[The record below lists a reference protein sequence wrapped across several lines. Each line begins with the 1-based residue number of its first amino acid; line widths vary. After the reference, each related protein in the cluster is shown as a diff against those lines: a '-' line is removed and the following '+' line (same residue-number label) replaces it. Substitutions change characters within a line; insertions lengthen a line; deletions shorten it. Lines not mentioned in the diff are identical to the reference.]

1 MGGAG
6 TAADPRFPAGSLA
19 QDPRY
24 TLTVQET
31 VTVQEGLCVFVP
43 CTVTYPKT
51 ASTFAYGYWF
61 REGDNANSAAVATS
75 NTSREVKEETKGR
88 FQLLGDPRKYN
99 CSLDIR
105 DARRTDDGLYFFR
118 IESIYNLKYTYI
130 QNKLSVHVTGERQA
144 PAEPTVEVHGG
155 PRAGLGWE
163 LLDQSLRLLSGLH
176 LGPPT

>member
-1 MGGAG
+1 MQ
-6 TAADPRFPAGSLA
+6 TA
-19 QDPRY
+19 
-24 TLTVQET
+24 

-43 CTVTYPKT
+43 CAVTYPQT
-51 ASTFAYGYWF
+51 ASMFAYGYWF
-61 REGDNANSAAVATS
+61 REGDNTNSAAAVATS
-75 NTSREVKEETKGR
+75 DTDREVKEETKGR
-88 FQLLGDPRKYN
+88 FQLLGDPREYN

-118 IESIYNLKYTYI
+118 VESRPPVLYTYRHI
-130 QNKLSVHVTGERQA
+130 KLSVNVTGERQA
-144 PAEPTVEVHGG
+144 PGEPIVEVHGG